1 MSSEAVDRSDQK
13 SVGDPNN
20 ADLGPVE
27 TAQELLVGYKTGS
40 DPEPSLNRLA
50 AFDDDD
56 LRPVRT
62 DRETALAF
70 WINLYNAGTQR
81 LLEESAELYESSLRF
96 FRFFR
101 APCVT
106 VGGTQLSLDDI
117 EQGILRGY
125 SKYGLGY
132 VPRLFAGSF
141 EKRYRLDE
149 LDTRVHF
156 ALNCGA
162 ESCPAI
168 RAYDPDTI
176 DDQLDLATSVY
187 LDSTVEYNPDA
198 GTVKVPRVFLWYRG
212 DFGGKSGTA
221 DLLRNHEIIPSDAEP
236 SVSYK
241 SWDWTRT
248 EGKFVE

>member
-1 MSSEAVDRSDQK
+1 MSSESVDRSDRK
-13 SVGDPNN
+13 SVENPNYV
-20 ADLGPVE
+20 DLRPTE
-27 TAQELLVGYKTGS
+27 TAQELLVSYKAGS
-40 DPEPSLNRLA
+40 DPEPYLNRLA
-50 AFDDDD
+50 AFDNDD
-56 LRPVRT
+56 LCPVRT

-81 LLEESAELYESSLRF
+81 LLEESSELYESPFRF

-106 VGGTQLSLDDI
+106 VGGTQLGLDDI

-132 VPRLFAGSF
+132 VPRLFVGSF

-149 LDTRVHF
+149 LDTRIHF

-176 DDQLDLATSVY
+176 DEQLDVAASAY
-187 LDSTVEYNPDA
+187 LESTVEYNPDA

-212 DFGGKSGTA
+212 DFAGKSGTA
-221 DLLRNHEIIPSDAEP
+221 DLLRDHDIIPSDVDP
-236 SVSYK
+236 GVSYK
-241 SWDWTRT
+241 SWDWTRKQD
-248 EGKFVE
+248 KFVD